1 MLTDGSCFFSFYLH
15 TPPLLPHCSS
25 YPLLPLT
32 LFCPRFPSWSGTRGH
47 ANFQQDQSVTYSTHF
62 KGRCLRFVRSFFI
75 GQIDWVLR
83 FFGQRP
89 SEFLFK
95 RYVSWATEIFLGGVE
110 ISRNIFVYIAWQVR
124 DKLTEQPRLM
134 QINLSRVKTSRDV
147 FDSGSERAR
156 KFVINKPDYRKPFV
170 YSELFGVK
178 SVFQS
183 KKNAFVLLEQPRTLR
198 QK

>member
-1 MLTDGSCFFSFYLH
+1 MTATTERVSKFLHFWEMIVYVHRSAPILSWSRTRELLPSFWRHMPQRNRQNLSMVSWIQQQWVLTDGSCFFPFYLH

-75 GQIDWVLR
+75 GQIDRVLR

-95 RYVSWATEIFLGGVE
+95 RYVSWATEIFLGGL
-110 ISRNIFVYIAWQVR
+110 
-124 DKLTEQPRLM
+124 K
-134 QINLSRVKTSRDV
+134 
-147 FDSGSERAR
+147 
-156 KFVINKPDYRKPFV
+156 
-170 YSELFGVK
+170 
-178 SVFQS
+178 
-183 KKNAFVLLEQPRTLR
+183 
-198 QK
+198 

>member
-1 MLTDGSCFFSFYLH
+1 MSANWQFLFFSFYLH

-47 ANFQQDQSVTYSTHF
+47 ANFQQDQSVSLQEMF
-62 KGRCLRFVRSFFI
+62 KICRKLLHRTNRQGPSFFL
-75 GQIDWVLR
+75 DKDLR
-83 FFGQRP
+83 SSCSNDMSVEPQR
-89 SEFLFK
+89 FLF
-95 RYVSWATEIFLGGVE
+95 WVE
-110 ISRNIFVYIAWQVR
+110 KSRNIFVYIAWQVR

-147 FDSGSERAR
+147 FDFGSERAR
-156 KFVINKPDYRKPFV
+156 KFVINKPDYRKPLV

-178 SVFQS
+178 NVFQS
-183 KKNAFVLLEQPRTLR
+183 KKNAFVLSEQPRTLR